1 VTGKKGEKI
10 MFENFDF
17 TKIAAEMAERQS
29 AEMAELISGWTPEQ
43 ISRAKE
49 TAREWDAR
57 ERQTRAWSA
66 PVAARYGQDWEFFVQ
81 ADLVEYD
88 EEPDEVRYLRPLL
101 NT

>member
-1 VTGKKGEKI
+1 

-17 TKIAAEMAERQS
+17 EKAAEMVAERQA
-29 AEMAELISGWTPEQ
+29 AEMVALVSGWTTEQ
-43 ISRAKE
+43 LSRAKE
-49 TAREWDAR
+49 VAREWDAS

-81 ADLVEYD
+81 ADLVEFN

-101 NT
+101 GA